1 MKTIFKQFTS
11 FQIIIFGFA
20 AVILAGSLL
29 LMLPFST
36 SGEESASFFDALFT
50 STSAVCVTGLIC
62 HDTATYWS
70 VFGQSVILILIQI
83 GGLGVVSAA
92 SAVVMVSG
100 RRINLRQRS
109 TMQEA
114 IAAPQVGG
122 IVKFTGFILK
132 MTFLTEL
139 AGCLLMLPI
148 FWRDFGALKGIW
160 YSVFHSVSAFCNA
173 GFDLMGTRAQY
184 SSLTSYSASPV
195 INIVIMILIISGGL
209 GFLTWDDI
217 RTNKL
222 NFKKYRLQSKVI
234 LVTTGILILVPAVY
248 FYFLEFSRESWKISQ
263 GERILNSLFQAVT
276 PRTAGFNTA
285 EFTSMRQGSLGVII
299 ILMIIGGSPG
309 STAGGMKT
317 TTLAVLFS
325 SAASVFKRRE
335 DTQLFGRRT
344 ADDAIKR
351 AAALLMMYLL
361 LFVTGGIVIS
371 CIEGIPLVD
380 CMFETASAIGTVGLT
395 VGITPDLNIASH
407 LILIILMFVG
417 RVGGLTFVFA
427 AYSPKAA
434 GLTRLPL
441 EKINIG

>member
-1 MKTIFKQFTS
+1 
-11 FQIIIFGFA
+11 
-20 AVILAGSLL
+20 
-29 LMLPFST
+29 
-36 SGEESASFFDALFT
+36 
-50 STSAVCVTGLIC
+50 
-62 HDTATYWS
+62 
-70 VFGQSVILILIQI
+70 
-83 GGLGVVSAA
+83 
-92 SAVVMVSG
+92 
-100 RRINLRQRS
+100 
-109 TMQEA
+109 
-114 IAAPQVGG
+114 
-122 IVKFTGFILK
+122 
-132 MTFLTEL
+132 
-139 AGCLLMLPI
+139 
-148 FWRDFGALKGIW
+148 
-160 YSVFHSVSAFCNA
+160 
-173 GFDLMGTRAQY
+173 MGTRAQY

-248 FYFLEFSRESWKISQ
+248 FYFLEFSRESWKMSE
-263 GERILNSLFQAVT
+263 GERILSSLFQAVT

-285 EFTSMRQGSLGVII
+285 EFTFMRQGSLGVII

-325 SAASVFKRRE
+325 SAVSVFKRRE
-335 DTQLFGRRT
+335 DTQLFGGRT

-361 LFVTGGIVIS
+361 LFITGGIAIS